1 MPAGQVSEILDA
13 VRGVH
18 RQLAAR
24 YHELDES
31 ASDERIKLL
40 LEDMERRETKFD
52 ECVEQYESEE
62 GAAVL
67 NTWLQFVPDEVL
79 HLDHIA
85 ERLAAPRSLSEL
97 VEETLRLNSSLC
109 DAYLT
114 LAQKAPIPALR
125 ELFTDL
131 ANIEERNDCHYAE
144 ALLDE

>member
-1 MPAGQVSEILDA
+1 
-13 VRGVH
+13 
-18 RQLAAR
+18 
-24 YHELDES
+24 
-31 ASDERIKLL
+31 
-40 LEDMERRETKFD
+40 
-52 ECVEQYESEE
+52 
-62 GAAVL
+62 
-67 NTWLQFVPDEVL
+67 
-79 HLDHIA
+79 
-85 ERLAAPRSLSEL
+85 